1 MNGLWS
7 FSHSAYIYSQSSL
20 VLSFSRSFWHLLGSI
35 EKSKSVILG
44 RKWLEKK
51 ESKLGSNLK
60 SPGSKAC
67 PMSCRSYTPLL
78 YFLPL
83 SYLGSGSPVCVF
95 LFGVF
100 FCTANTRILQFL
112 QIHGSQALVVGLIF
126 KNLASYRRAKK
137 KGNILKGLSPTQAIW
152 KPLVLWTAQASE
164 LVRLGFQCSS
174 LSQLS
179 HLSKACF
186 PPSLKWR

>member
-7 FSHSAYIYSQSSL
+7 FIHSAYIYSQNSL

-35 EKSKSVILG
+35 EKSKSVIL
-44 RKWLEKK
+44 RHKWLEKK
-51 ESKLGSNLK
+51 ESNLGSNLK
-60 SPGSKAC
+60 SPGSKHALC
-67 PMSCRSYTPLL
+67 HVGLILHFCTSCH
-78 YFLPL
+78 FLTWAQEAL
-83 SYLGSGSPVCVF
+83 FVF
-95 LFGVF
+95 FWGFF

-152 KPLVLWTAQASE
+152 KPLVLWKTQASE
-164 LVRLGFQCSS
+164 LVRLGFQCSN
-174 LSQLS
+174 LSKLP